1 MHTMI
6 KLELK
11 QTTPLVQ
18 EEDGTIHV
26 IGSRI
31 TLDTLVGNYK
41 KGATAEQIQDSF
53 PSLSLKDI
61 HATIAYYFEHKTEV
75 ENYLKQRYEEAD
87 ALRIKIES
95 ELDAESFRAKMRE
108 RREHLIHS

>member
-1 MHTMI
+1 M

-18 EEDGTIHV
+18 EENGTVHI

-31 TLDTLVGNYK
+31 TLDTLVGAYK

-53 PSLSLKDI
+53 PSLSFKDI
-61 HATIAYYFEHKTEV
+61 HATIAYYLEHKSEV
-75 ENYLKQRYEEAD
+75 ENYLKQRRKEAD
-87 ALRIKIES
+87 VLRLKIEN
-95 ELDAESFRAKMRE
+95 EQDAESFRAKMRE
-108 RREHLIHS
+108 KREQLVRS